1 MFSFF
6 FIKTESKIIT
16 PTRNVGRWECDPIC
30 LSSSYFEYLFVFQL
44 SHAMRTWQLY
54 GFFQIQGYER
64 NNIERGWSIT
74 TILLI
79 VVDQISFIALPSLD
93 RSHLIHLF
101 C

>member
-1 MFSFF
+1 
-6 FIKTESKIIT
+6 
-16 PTRNVGRWECDPIC
+16 VARWECDPIC

-74 TILLI
+74 TWICAY
-79 VVDQISFIALPSLD
+79 QSFLPKRFFNLFLKTPEFASSFFNVFL
-93 RSHLIHLF
+93 HLYF
-101 C
+101 VT